1 MSDFKEYIQKKV
13 MIDSIVRGVLSK
25 FPLLGTSMVGVKYIV
40 DNQAKTAHTN
50 GKDVYFNESF
60 ISTLNYE
67 QRVFVFAHEIM
78 HIAFDHV
85 RRTKG
90 KDDHKLWNIATDAV
104 INQMLQG
111 EGLPIMDGLVNIE
124 EAIGK
129 SAEYMY
135 NQLLKMK
142 EEQQE
147 QFEKFLEDVGKG
159 QESKSSAGDHTNWES
174 FADEMTKEES
184 NENGQAQDESSGKDT
199 ESKSSNERNSFD
211 NSEEREISSHGNAG
225 SEENNSQ
232 EDVTDSSSFEE
243 EFSQRNREKKKE
255 LGDASRRRAKVKKNR
270 ADESANNSLRG
281 GFTSSFNG
289 VGESESVVSWKKL
302 LRREIESEEDKW
314 SYRRASEDNDWQARI
329 GSMPSYEGVQT
340 EVMLDVSGSVSDA
353 FLRGFLRQLKP
364 ILRESKLRVGC
375 FDEFVYKFVDIKKVS
390 DIDTFSIVRTSTWT
404 ENWDAAVRAFSKKR
418 EVNKIVFTD
427 GNPCPG
433 VMPKEDLQKVNVIW
447 LVFDNKEFKPCC
459 GKVIYI
465 DRDALKL
472 LNIDQ
477 NLQDGYER

>member
-40 DNQAKTAHTN
+40 DNEAKTAYTN
-50 GKDVYFNESF
+50 GKDVYFNEEFVSR
-60 ISTLNYE
+60 LNYE

-78 HIAFDHV
+78 HIAFDHI

-104 INQMLQG
+104 INQLLQG
-111 EGLPIMDGLVNIE
+111 EGLQIMDGLVDIE

-135 NQLLKMK
+135 NLLLKKK
-142 EEQQE
+142 EEMQE
-147 QFEKFLEDVGKG
+147 QFEKFLDDIDKG
-159 QESKSSAGDHTNWES
+159 QESESSAGDHTDWES

-184 NENGQAQDESSGKDT
+184 NESDRSQDGSSEKNT
-199 ESKSSNERNSFD
+199 ESESINESNSFD
-211 NSEEREISSHGNAG
+211 NG
-225 SEENNSQ
+225 EENQSSQGKDDFDEENSQ
-232 EDVTDSSSFEE
+232 EGAVDSSSFEE

-302 LRREIESEEDKW
+302 LRREIESEEEKW

-329 GSMPSYEGVQT
+329 GSMPSYEGVET

-375 FDEFVYKFVDIKKVS
+375 FDEFVYKFIDIKKVS

-433 VMPKEDLQKVNVIW
+433 VMPKEDLKKVNVIW

-465 DRDALKL
+465 DRNALLL
-472 LNIDQ
+472 LNDDQ
-477 NLQDGYER
+477 NPQDGYER